1 MQVGSVGKL
10 QFFLQ
15 FLKISLFLAVWS
27 VQVLLSEHQVHSLE
41 SGDKNICAS

>member
-15 FLKISLFLAVWS
+15 FLKISLFLAV
-27 VQVLLSEHQVHSLE
+27 LGLR
-41 SGDKNICAS
+41 C